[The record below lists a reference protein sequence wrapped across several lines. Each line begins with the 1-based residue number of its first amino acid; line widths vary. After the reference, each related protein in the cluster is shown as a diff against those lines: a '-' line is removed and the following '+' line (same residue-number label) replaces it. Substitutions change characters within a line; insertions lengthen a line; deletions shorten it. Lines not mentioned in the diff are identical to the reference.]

1 MERNKMKKILPLIIL
16 TAFSATLR
24 AGQKDSTVHFI
35 IPDTLQAAQVL
46 TEIKVLALSEKKWFR
61 AELQTDVA
69 RIMMFRNGKNSGFGF
84 YCQTGLDQLSFGLHT
99 SLELKEN
106 NIRFEYNWQ
115 PGDSY
120 RLLIAQATDSAS
132 GLTIISGYVFLPRE
146 NKWKYIGSGKIM
158 NWHPSLL
165 QPAMKYKWSAKQKPD
180 LTPASAWVQRVN
192 GSWKKVETGQP
203 ESKPAAA
210 PVINWFGHYDSLR
223 QGQLDR
229 LAIRTAIKAG
239 KTGAIQDTSGMYYQV
254 LAPGTGRSINVTDT
268 VTVYYKG
275 WIFNTD
281 HVFDQTRGKPAVFPL
296 NRLIR
301 GWQIGL
307 PLLKTGGKI
316 QLIIPSDLAYSVRT
330 RSAKI
335 PPNSILVFE
344 VEVLDSKPVPDK

>member
-1 MERNKMKKILPLIIL
+1 MKKSLFLFIL
-16 TAFSATLR
+16 TTLSATLYG
-24 AGQKDSTVHFI
+24 GQRDSTVHFR
-35 IPDTLQAAQVL
+35 IPDTLQAVQVL
-46 TEIKVLALSEKKWFR
+46 ADIKVLSLSEKKWFR
-61 AELQTDVA
+61 AELRTDAA
-69 RIMMFRNGKNSGFGF
+69 RILMFRNGKNRGFGF
-84 YCQTGLDQLSFGLHT
+84 YCKGGIDQLRFGLNT

-106 NIRFEYNWQ
+106 YIRFDYNWQ
-115 PGDSY
+115 PGDNY

-158 NWHPSLL
+158 SWHPSLRQPSL
-165 QPAMKYKWSAKQKPD
+165 QYAWSRKQEPV
-180 LTPASAWVQRVN
+180 LSPASAWVQRAN
-192 GSWKKVETGQP
+192 GSWKIIETGQP
-203 ESKPAAA
+203 EPIPVTA

-223 QGQLDR
+223 QKQLDE
-229 LAIRTAIKAG
+229 LAIRTAISAG
-239 KTGAIQDTSGMYYQV
+239 KTQAVRDTMGIFYQV
-254 LAPGTGRSINVTDT
+254 LAPGTGRTVTPTDT
-268 VTVYYKG
+268 VTVFYKG

-281 HVFDQTRGKPAVFPL
+281 EVFDQTRGKPAVFPL

-316 QLIIPSDLAYSVRT
+316 QVVIPSGLAYSART

-344 VEVLDSKPVPDK
+344 VEVLDAKPVTDK